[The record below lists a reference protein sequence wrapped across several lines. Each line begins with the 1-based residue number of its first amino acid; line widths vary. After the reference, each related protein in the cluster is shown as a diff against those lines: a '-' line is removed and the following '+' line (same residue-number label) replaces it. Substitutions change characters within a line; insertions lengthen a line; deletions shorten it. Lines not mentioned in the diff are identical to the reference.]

1 VKQIYGGIL
10 QIVALHAIKRPQIK
24 ISSTKYQISSTKY
37 QIPNTRNQISNV
49 WAVLFETLELGPF
62 LEIEICFFGILS
74 IYGRLCI
81 TVSIKHATPAG
92 NDYYCMY

>member
-24 ISSTKYQISSTKY
+24 ISSTKYQVPNIKYQISNTKC

-49 WAVLFETLELGPF
+49 WAVLFETLELRPF
-62 LEIEICFFGILS
+62 LEIEICFLVF
-74 IYGRLCI
+74 YQFM
-81 TVSIKHATPAG
+81 AG
-92 NDYYCMY
+92 CV